1 MLGLLLHAQ
10 GSQLAVSLFLLYS
23 PPERN
28 WCSMT
33 YLETASRTLIEAHQ
47 LARLR
52 QGLVHMLPTNP
63 FYLLRPNKSLLPTR
77 KSIHYSAATSHGR
90 TALRYCWRIRFSCL
104 QCSGFVCLSHS
115 MCSLTQ
121 PASKTPGCMKKVMV
135 ALEFVSQLKE
145 SFHIIVEDYGYE
157 LSTK

>member
-33 YLETASRTLIEAHQ
+33 YLETASRPLIEAHQ

-63 FYLLRPNKSLLPTR
+63 FYQQKLAGTEHLSLKKGADLALLPFTA
-77 KSIHYSAATSHGR
+77 KQELVTDQKIHPLFGSN
-90 TALRYCWRIRFSCL
+90 
-104 QCSGFVCLSHS
+104 
-115 MCSLTQ
+115 LTW
-121 PASKTPGCMKKVMV
+121 
-135 ALEFVSQLKE
+135 
-145 SFHIIVEDYGYE
+145 
-157 LSTK
+157 

>member
-1 MLGLLLHAQ
+1 MPGLLLHAQ

-33 YLETASRTLIEAHQ
+33 YLETASRSLIEAHQ

-63 FYLLRPNKSLLPTR
+63 FYLQKLAGTEHLSFGFACSARQG
-77 KSIHYSAATSHGR
+77 IHVNEAEFIPAH
-90 TALRYCWRIRFSCL
+90 CH
-104 QCSGFVCLSHS
+104 V
-115 MCSLTQ
+115 LT
-121 PASKTPGCMKKVMV
+121 
-135 ALEFVSQLKE
+135 
-145 SFHIIVEDYGYE
+145 
-157 LSTK
+157 